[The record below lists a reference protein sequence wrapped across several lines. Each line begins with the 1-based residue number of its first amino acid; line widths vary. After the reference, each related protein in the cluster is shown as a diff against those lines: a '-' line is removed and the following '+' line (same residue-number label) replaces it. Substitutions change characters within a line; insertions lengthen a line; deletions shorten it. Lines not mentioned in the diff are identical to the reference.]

1 MVQYGAI
8 LNLILKPMKELHF
21 FNDKIVRQEA
31 HGPHRSPEKPVQIK
45 KHIIQSYDYI
55 ISSLL

>member
-31 HGPHRSPEKPVQIK
+31 HGPHRSPEKPVQINE
-45 KHIIQSYDYI
+45 YI
-55 ISSLL
+55 